1 MQSRF
6 AKKAPCFIHTHLDI
20 KVNISEVNMDLS
32 HPGFGCTKLFSS
44 IFSTTAMRESE
55 ILRAKVYWY

>member
-20 KVNISEVNMDLS
+20 KVNISEVNMELW
-32 HPGFGCTKLFSS
+32 HPGFGYIKLFSL
-44 IFSTTAMRESE
+44 IFSTIAMRESE
-55 ILRAKVYWY
+55 ILRDKV